1 MKKSYKLL
9 IPLVI
14 ILFLILFFLLL
25 LVHDY
30 LNQMITIAT
39 AKDPLYSLFNKPDQ
53 TTIIHAYDELD
64 NLGYGQS
71 GETYLFISLFKNTY
85 FCCIMILIC
94 LIFFGFLFYLIHRQK
109 LMNEDKEKT
118 ILAIQGQEDLENDI
132 VYEVNKIKKEYEARI
147 VSMSLDQQKQNQ
159 EYENMAHQIKSSL
172 STCFLNVDLLND
184 DEGNKGYIE
193 RIDHQ
198 LEKINK
204 LTNDFLKGYSI
215 RQNNLHYQFKSYNL
229 ESCIKQ
235 VVLDVQEQAY
245 QKNIQ
250 FELNTKEFY
259 LFMDPFWIQEAL
271 ESILI
276 NCLEYAFENTKIYVD
291 LKEEK
296 NQAIIQIQ
304 DHGYSVDKQI
314 DLFKRY
320 ETSNH
325 IDNHYG
331 IGLNMTKE
339 IIEHHFGS
347 IDVSSQENKT
357 TFRILLPVNKLE
369 RINI

>member
-9 IPLVI
+9 IPLAF

-53 TTIIHAYDELD
+53 TTIIHAYDELG

-71 GETYLFISLFKNTY
+71 GVIYLFISLFKNTY

-94 LIFFGFLFYLIHRQK
+94 LIFLGFLFYLIHRQK

-172 STCFLNVDLLND
+172 STCFLNIDLLND

-291 LKEEK
+291 LKVEK

-325 IDNHYG
+325 NDNHYG

>member
-39 AKDPLYSLFNKPDQ
+39 AKDPLYYLFNKPDQ

-71 GETYLFISLFKNTY
+71 GVTYLFISLFKNTY

-94 LIFFGFLFYLIHRQK
+94 LIFLGFLFYLIHRQK
-109 LMNEDKEKT
+109 FMNEDKEKT

-147 VSMSLDQQKQNQ
+147 VSMSLDQQKQKQ

-215 RQNNLHYQFKSYNL
+215 RQNNLHYQFKFYNL

-325 IDNHYG
+325 NDNHYG

-357 TFRILLPVNKLE
+357 TFRIFLPVNKLE